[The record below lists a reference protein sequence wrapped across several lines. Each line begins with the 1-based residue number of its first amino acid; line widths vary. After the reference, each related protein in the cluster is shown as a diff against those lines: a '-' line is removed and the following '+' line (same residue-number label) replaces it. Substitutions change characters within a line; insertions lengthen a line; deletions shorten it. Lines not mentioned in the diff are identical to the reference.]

1 MAGLA
6 AAFGS
11 GAMTN
16 SFEDIME
23 TELIMLIGSNTT
35 ESHPVA
41 GYKIKQAVKKGA
53 KLIVI
58 DPRNIELASYA
69 DLHLQLKPGTNLP
82 LLNAMAHVIIEE
94 GLYNEQF
101 IRERTEGFDSYK
113 DTVKDYSPEAV
124 AEICG
129 VPAEK
134 IREAARM
141 YAKAGKA
148 MILYTMG
155 VTQFSFGTYGVL
167 AVANLAM
174 LTGHVGKDGAGVNP
188 LRGQNNVQGAC
199 DMGGLPNVFTGY
211 QRVDDPAANEKF
223 SKAWGVKLPEKPGLT
238 LGEMFDGALKGN
250 IKAMYIMGENPV
262 LSDPDARHI
271 EEALKKLDFL
281 VVQDIFLTETA
292 KFADVVLPA
301 ATFAE
306 KDGTFTNTERRVQ
319 RVRKAIPC
327 VGEAKPDWEI
337 IALVATKMGYPMSYS
352 SAEEIFDEMRTLT
365 PSYAGIT
372 YERLEKK
379 SLQWPCPAP
388 DHPGTKFLHSDKFVR
403 GKGLF
408 HPIPFKEPEEKPDSE
423 YPFTLITGRRLYH
436 YHTGTMSRRS
446 MMGEHVPED
455 HLEMNPA
462 DAKKLNI
469 KDGDRVRVTTRRGS
483 VEIKVALTDKVPEGT
498 VFASFHFFESP
509 VNQVTNP
516 ARDPMAKTPELKYS
530 AAKIE
535 KL

>member
-1 MAGLA
+1 VAGLA

-23 TELIMLIGSNTT
+23 TELILLIGSNTT

-41 GYKIKQAVKKGA
+41 GYKIKQAIKKGA

-58 DPRNIELASYA
+58 DPRNIELAGYA
-69 DLHLQLKPGTNLP
+69 DIHLQLKPGTNLP
-82 LLNAMAHVIIEE
+82 LLNALAHVIIEE

-101 IRERTEGFDSYK
+101 IRERTEGFDAYK

-141 YAKAGKA
+141 FANASKA
-148 MILYTMG
+148 MLLYTMG
-155 VTQFSFGTYGVL
+155 ITQFSFGTYGVL

-174 LTGHVGKDGAGVNP
+174 LTGHIGKDGAGVNP

-211 QRVDDPAANEKF
+211 QRVDDPEANEKF

-238 LGEMFDGALKGN
+238 LGEMFDKAMAGELR
-250 IKAMYIMGENPV
+250 AMYIMGENPV

-271 EEALKKLDFL
+271 EQALEKLDFL

-292 KFADVVLPA
+292 KYADVVLPA

-327 VGEAKPDWEI
+327 VG
-337 IALVATKMGYPMSYS
+337 
-352 SAEEIFDEMRTLT
+352 
-365 PSYAGIT
+365 
-372 YERLEKK
+372 
-379 SLQWPCPAP
+379 
-388 DHPGTKFLHSDKFVR
+388 
-403 GKGLF
+403 
-408 HPIPFKEPEEKPDSE
+408 
-423 YPFTLITGRRLYH
+423 
-436 YHTGTMSRRS
+436 
-446 MMGEHVPED
+446 
-455 HLEMNPA
+455 
-462 DAKKLNI
+462 
-469 KDGDRVRVTTRRGS
+469 
-483 VEIKVALTDKVPEGT
+483 
-498 VFASFHFFESP
+498 
-509 VNQVTNP
+509 
-516 ARDPMAKTPELKYS
+516 
-530 AAKIE
+530 
-535 KL
+535 